1 MFLHTGR
8 RGLIDER
15 HMTLPGYSRD
25 IPRLDHWLSYC
36 QRQLDPA
43 LMRDHPLNTNLSAQ
57 QQLNH
62 SSTPHYQLNC
72 SSTPNFQLNN
82 SSSQNFQLIAKL
94 SAHRNTFSSTQN
106 LQLIATLSAQLQL
119 HAKLSAQHHFSIP
132 SPDTALHTQ
141 LASEEGATRGVHVP
155 PEHDPLPRVGR

>member
-8 RGLIDER
+8 RGLVMRR
-15 HMTLPGYSRD
+15 HITLPGYSRG

-82 SSSQNFQLIAKL
+82 SSSQNFQLIATL
-94 SAHRNTFSSTQN
+94 SAQRKTFSSSQHFQLNCSSTQN
-106 LQLIATLSAQLQL
+106 FQLNIISASQVPIQLCTRNSLQRR
-119 HAKLSAQHHFSIP
+119 
-132 SPDTALHTQ
+132 
-141 LASEEGATRGVHVP
+141 EP
-155 PEHDPLPRVGR
+155 PEGFTYHLSMILCPG